1 MIVIGQAFRGFKVVT
16 GGRPVAN
23 DSRAARLNDVA
34 DGAQRVTEVFCVVFL
49 IATAKQR
56 NQLTVEVHFFQR
68 REEIIPV
75 ALGFTVVPGW
85 NTQQQ
90 DVIAFQIFFAAL
102 GNVMHISNV
111 FTELF
116 LNVFAIFSVL
126 PVSLPKKMPMIAM
139 SKITS

>member
-1 MIVIGQAFRGFKVVT
+1 MVT
-16 GGRPVAN
+16 GSGPVTDNNGAV
-23 DSRAARLNDVA
+23 RLNDVA
-34 DGAQRVTEVFCVVFL
+34 DGAQRVAEVLGIVFL
-49 IATAKQR
+49 IATAKQG
-56 NQLTVEVHFFQR
+56 NQLAVEVHLFQR
-68 REEIIPV
+68 WEEIIPV
-75 ALGFTVVPGW
+75 ALCFTVVPGW

-90 DVIAFQIFFAAL
+90 NVVALEIFFAAL
-102 GNVMHISNV
+102 GDVMHISNV